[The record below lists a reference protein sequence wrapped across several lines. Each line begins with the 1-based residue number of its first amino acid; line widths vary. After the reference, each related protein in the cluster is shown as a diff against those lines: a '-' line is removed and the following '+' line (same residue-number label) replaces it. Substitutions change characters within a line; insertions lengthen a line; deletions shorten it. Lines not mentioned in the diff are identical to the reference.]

1 MKGFNFHSVKN
12 VKEAKK
18 LASGKSAFL
27 AGGMTTIPAMKLRLA
42 SYSDIIDIKNIKD
55 LSGIKVSSKSIR
67 IGATT
72 KHAEVAASKE
82 VKRAISSLAHLA
94 DGIGDPQV
102 RNRGTI
108 GGSIANN
115 DPAADYP
122 SACLALNAT
131 IHTSDRKIDAGKFF
145 IGMFE
150 TALKK
155 GELIKAVEFQVPKKS
170 CYVKFPNPASRYAIV
185 GIYIAKYKKEVNVAV
200 TGVESVVF
208 RCKKIESALKSN
220 FSSSALDSVKINS
233 SGFNS
238 DIHASADYRAHLI
251 KVLAKKAVAGCK

>member
-1 MKGFNFHSVKN
+1 MKSFNYHSTKN
-12 VKEAKK
+12 EKEAKK

-55 LSGIKVSSKSIR
+55 LSGIKVSSKNLR
-67 IGATT
+67 IGAIT

-82 VKRAISSLAHLA
+82 VKKAISSLAHLA
-94 DGIGDPQV
+94 DGIADPQV

-122 SACLALNAT
+122 AACLAINAV
-131 IHTSDRKIDAGKFF
+131 IHTSDRKIDADKFF
-145 IGMFE
+145 KGMFE

-155 GELIKAVEFQVPKKS
+155 GELIQAVEFQVPDKS

-185 GIYIAKYKKEVNVAV
+185 GIYVAKYKKEVNVAV
-200 TGVESVVF
+200 TGVESAVF
-208 RCKKIESALKSN
+208 RCKKIESALKAN
-220 FSSSALDSVKINS
+220 FSKSAIDSVKINS

-238 DIHASADYRAHLI
+238 DIHASSDYRAHLI

>member
-1 MKGFNFHSVKN
+1 MKDFNFHSAKN
-12 VKEAKK
+12 IKEAQK
-18 LASGKSAFL
+18 LASSKSVFL

-42 SYSDIIDIKNIKD
+42 SYSDIIDIKGIKD
-55 LSGIKVSSKSIR
+55 LSGIKVSSKSLR

-82 VKRAISSLAHLA
+82 VKKSITSLALLA

-131 IHTSDRKIDAGKFF
+131 IHTSNRKIDADKFF
-145 IGMFE
+145 KGMFE

-155 GELIKAVEFQVPKKS
+155 GELIQAVEFQVPNKS

-185 GIYIAKYKKEVNVAV
+185 GVYVAKFKKEVRVAI
-200 TGVESVVF
+200 TGVESCVF
-208 RCKKIESALKSN
+208 RCKKLEDVLSSN
-220 FSSSALDSVKINS
+220 FSPTAIDSVNIS
-233 SGFNS
+233 SKGFNT
-238 DIHASADYRAHLI
+238 DIHASAEYRAHLI
-251 KVLAKKAVAGCK
+251 AILAKKAVAGCK

>member
-55 LSGIKVSSKSIR
+55 LSGIKVSSKSLK
-67 IGATT
+67 IGAII

-122 SACLALNAT
+122 AACLALNAI
-131 IHTSDRKIDAGKFF
+131 IHTSNRKIGADKFF
-145 IGMFE
+145 KGMFE

-155 GELIKAVEFQVPKKS
+155 GELIQAVEFQVPDKS

-185 GIYIAKYKKEVNVAV
+185 GVYVAKYKKEVNVAV

-208 RCKKIESALKSN
+208 RCKKIESTLNSN
-220 FSSSALDSVKINS
+220 FSSSALDNVKISS

-238 DIHASADYRAHLI
+238 DIHASANYRAHLI
-251 KVLAKKAVAGCK
+251 KVLAKKAVASCK

>member
-131 IHTSDRKIDAGKFF
+131 IHTSDRKIGADKFF
-145 IGMFE
+145 KGMFE

-155 GELIKAVEFQVPKKS
+155 GELIQAVEFQVPNKS

-185 GIYIAKYKKEVNVAV
+185 GIYIAKYKKEINVAV

>member
-18 LASGKSAFL
+18 LSSGKSAFL

-55 LSGIKVSSKSIR
+55 LSGIKVSSKSLR

-82 VKRAISSLAHLA
+82 VKKAISSLAHLA

-122 SACLALNAT
+122 AACLALNAI
-131 IHTSDRKIDAGKFF
+131 IHTSDRKIDADKFF
-145 IGMFE
+145 KGTFE

-155 GELIKAVEFQVPKKS
+155 GELIQAVEFQVPDKS

-185 GIYIAKYKKEVNVAV
+185 GIYVAKYKKEVNVAV
-200 TGVESVVF
+200 TGVESAVF

-220 FSSSALDSVKINS
+220 FSSSAIDGVKIS
-233 SGFNS
+233 SSRFNS
-238 DIHASADYRAHLI
+238 DIHASSDYRAHLI
-251 KVLAKKAVAGCK
+251 KVLAKKAVADCK

>member
-55 LSGIKVSSKSIR
+55 LSGIKVSSKSLR

-122 SACLALNAT
+122 AACLALNA
-131 IHTSDRKIDAGKFF
+131 IIRTSDRKIDADKFF
-145 IGMFE
+145 KGMFE

-155 GELIKAVEFQVPKKS
+155 GELIQAVEFQVPNKS

>member
-115 DPAADYP
+115 NPGADYP

-131 IHTSDRKIDAGKFF
+131 IHTSDRKIDADKFF
-145 IGMFE
+145 KGMFE

-155 GELIKAVEFQVPKKS
+155 GELIQAVEFQVPNKS

-200 TGVESVVF
+200 TGVEAVVF

>member
-42 SYSDIIDIKNIKD
+42 SYSDVIDIKSIKD
-55 LSGIKVSSKSIR
+55 LSGIKVSSKSLR

-122 SACLALNAT
+122 AACLALNAV
-131 IHTSDRKIDAGKFF
+131 IHTSDRKIDADKFF
-145 IGMFE
+145 KGTFE

-155 GELIKAVEFQVPKKS
+155 GELIQSVEFQVPDKS

-185 GIYIAKYKKEVNVAV
+185 GVYVAKFKKEVRVAV
-200 TGVESVVF
+200 TGVESCVF
-208 RCKKIESALKSN
+208 RCKKLEDALSSN
-220 FSSSALDSVKINS
+220 FSSSAVDSVNIS
-233 SGFNS
+233 SKGFNA
-238 DIHASADYRAHLI
+238 DIHASAEYRAHII
-251 KVLAKKAVAGCK
+251 KVMAKKAVSSC

>member
-131 IHTSDRKIDAGKFF
+131 IHTSDRKIDADKFF
-145 IGMFE
+145 KGMFE

-155 GELIKAVEFQVPKKS
+155 GELIKAVEFQVPNKS

>member
-1 MKGFNFHSVKN
+1 MKGFNFHSAKN
-12 VKEAKK
+12 IKEAQK
-18 LASGKSAFL
+18 LASGKSVFL

-42 SYSDIIDIKNIKD
+42 SYSDIIDIKSIKD

-82 VKRAISSLAHLA
+82 VKKSITSLALLA

-131 IHTSDRKIDAGKFF
+131 IHTSNRKIDADKFF
-145 IGMFE
+145 KGMFE

-155 GELIKAVEFQVPKKS
+155 SELIQAVEFHVPNKS
-170 CYVKFPNPASRYAIV
+170 CYIKFPNPASRYAIV
-185 GIYIAKYKKEVNVAV
+185 GVYVAKFKKEVRVAI
-200 TGVESVVF
+200 TGVESCVF
-208 RCKKIESALKSN
+208 RCKKLEDVLSSN
-220 FSSSALDSVKINS
+220 FSPTAIDSVNIS
-233 SGFNS
+233 SKGFNT
-238 DIHASADYRAHLI
+238 DIHASAKYRAHLI
-251 KVLAKKAVAGCK
+251 AILAKKAVAGCK